1 MSTQTDNNR
10 TYTIMEAA
18 KLSGL
23 PESTLRYYETI
34 GIIDPIKRDAS
45 SKHRVYSE
53 DDINLIVGIACL
65 SATGMSIDDMRTYL
79 SNAGRGEDAANEQ
92 VELLESQSHRLA
104 DEERYLKL
112 RQKYLQTKV
121 QYWKAIASKNESLAN
136 EISKQALAI
145 AKELKVPR
153 GNS

>member
-1 MSTQTDNNR
+1 MDINR

-53 DDINLIVGIACL
+53 ADINLIVGIACL

-79 SNAGRGEDAANEQ
+79 SNADRGEGAANEQ
-92 VELLESQSHRLA
+92 VELLEAQGHRLA

-121 QYWKAIASKNESLAN
+121 RYWKAIASKNESLAN